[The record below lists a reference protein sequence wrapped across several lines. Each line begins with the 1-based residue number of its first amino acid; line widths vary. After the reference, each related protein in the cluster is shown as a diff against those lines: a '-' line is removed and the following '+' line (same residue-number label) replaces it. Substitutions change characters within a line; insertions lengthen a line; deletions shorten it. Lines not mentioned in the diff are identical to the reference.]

1 MRIPAPSLARTLKAL
16 HLLWC
21 ACLLPGAGAAI
32 ALPADMEP
40 PTLKLAGIRVIDLRP
55 ERQIFAVKLMVGNP
69 NMFDIPLR
77 SVDCHIEINGQSLA
91 HGTRDQPITL
101 PGGGEQVVELR
112 AVTSLNELLR
122 QIRTMVAEGDTS
134 ASYRIRGEVRVGD
147 GTVPMP
153 FDQRGALD
161 LRELMGLHRDRA
173 PPAPEPDY
181 I

>member
-1 MRIPAPSLARTLKAL
+1 MRIPGPPLDRTLKAMR
-16 HLLWC
+16 LWC
-21 ACLLPGAGAAI
+21 ACLLLGAGTAI

-40 PTLKLAGIRVIDLRP
+40 PTLKLVGIRVIDLSP
-55 ERQIFAVKLMVGNP
+55 ERQTFAVKLLVGNP

-77 SVDCHIEINGQSLA
+77 SLDCDIEINGQPFA

-101 PGGGEQVVELR
+101 PGGGEEVVELR

-122 QIRTMVAEGDTS
+122 QIQAMVAAGDTS
-134 ASYRIRGEVRVGD
+134 ASYRMHGDVRVGD

-153 FDQRGALD
+153 FDQRGELD
-161 LRELMGLHRDRA
+161 LRELMGLGRDRA
-173 PPAPEPDY
+173 APAPEPEY

>member
-55 ERQIFAVKLMVGNP
+55 ERQIFAVKLLVGNP

>member
-1 MRIPAPSLARTLKAL
+1 MRIPGSPFARTLKAMR
-16 HLLWC
+16 LLC
-21 ACLLPGAGAAI
+21 ACLLVSAGTAT
-32 ALPADMEP
+32 ALPADMDP
-40 PTLKLAGIRVIDLRP
+40 PTLKLVGIRVIDLRP
-55 ERQIFAVKLMVGNP
+55 ERQTFAVKLLVGNP

-77 SVDCHIEINGQSLA
+77 RLDCDIEINGRSFA

-122 QIRTMVAEGDTS
+122 QIQAMVAEGDTS
-134 ASYRIRGEVRVGD
+134 ASYRIHGDVRVGD

-153 FDQRGALD
+153 FEQRGVLD
-161 LRELMGLHRDRA
+161 LRELMGLGPDRA
-173 PPAPEPDY
+173 TPAPKPEY

>member
-55 ERQIFAVKLMVGNP
+55 ERQIFAVKLLVGNP

-77 SVDCHIEINGQSLA
+77 SVDCHIEINGQSFA